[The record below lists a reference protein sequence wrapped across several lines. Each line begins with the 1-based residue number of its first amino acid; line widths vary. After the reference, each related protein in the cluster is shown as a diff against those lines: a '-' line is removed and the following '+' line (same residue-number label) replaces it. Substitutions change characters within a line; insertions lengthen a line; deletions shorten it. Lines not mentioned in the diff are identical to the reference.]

1 MTDPDLAESIVKHF
15 VLCEKCF
22 FKRRDSK
29 DPTGV
34 CIECVLAFLRPP
46 VEESHE

>member
-1 MTDPDLAESIVKHF
+1 MADNELAESIMKHF

-22 FKRRDSK
+22 FKRRCDK

-34 CIECVLAFLRPP
+34 CIECVLAFLRSP
-46 VEESHE
+46 VEESEK